1 MVFGDF
7 EAQDRRIAVT
17 LTFNDVQA
25 IVDKMWDGAGV
36 PPRLSLVGSRQ
47 MLTHHATGK
56 SVDFAM
62 TRGELNMPES
72 EFKERRIRPQLEILK
87 RHVAQ

>member
-25 IVDKMWDGAGV
+25 IVDKMWDGAGA

-56 SVDFAM
+56 SVDFAI
-62 TRGELNMPES
+62 TRGDLNTLAS
-72 EFKERRIRPQLEILK
+72 EFSERRIRPQLEILK

>member
-25 IVDKMWDGAGV
+25 IVDGMWDGAGA
-36 PPRLSLVGSRQ
+36 PPQLGLVGSKQ
-47 MLTHHATGK
+47 TLTHHATGK
-56 SVDFAM
+56 SIELVI
-62 TRGELNMPES
+62 TRGDLNMPES